1 MATQQ
6 VIQSRPKHHDRI
18 NSIRTGTHI
27 QLNFQAILIM
37 GHQGFLL
44 TGEALIKPQP
54 PYAQF
59 MEETKVLIINA

>member
-6 VIQSRPKHHDRI
+6 VIQSRPKRHDCI
-18 NSIRTGTHI
+18 NGIRTGTHI

-37 GHQGFLL
+37 SHQGFLL

-54 PYAQF
+54 PYA
-59 MEETKVLIINA
+59 